1 MAAQLA
7 KHVNKLDLLNTT
19 TAATSYFLNRTMRS
33 DNPTNVN
40 NTMEN
45 TENHQTASDS
55 DLSVSTGSA
64 LGYALCKCWKD
75 NPNDL
80 AVHEYYGTL
89 EDAKEAKRSEKKD
102 PRYTWVI
109 GEYK

>member
-1 MAAQLA
+1 MTESIKQPAA
-7 KHVNKLDLLNTT
+7 
-19 TAATSYFLNRTMRS
+19 
-33 DNPTNVN
+33 
-40 NTMEN
+40 
-45 TENHQTASDS
+45 S
-55 DLSVSTGSA
+55 DLSVSAGST

-80 AVHEYYGTL
+80 AVHEYYDTL